1 MKNLNHIKECLLQI
15 EKKIEYN
22 GSIRDDITG
31 PIIDL
36 FFTKD
41 TELVKNLS
49 NDLKVY
55 YLYRTKI
62 ARDIYFNDDKK
73 VDYLWEPQTTKIIK
87 YLGLRSTSD
96 ALIAGA
102 YFGDSSLI
110 LAKINPKNKVHCFEP
125 NKSQRKQL
133 IKNKNVNNLKNIIIN
148 KEALLNKSNLLN
160 SLTGFDSY
168 GSINTNKK
176 GNIKSTT
183 IDDYVNK
190 NNLSLGF
197 IQLDIEGSEYKA
209 LTGGLKTIERCRP
222 VIIFEIHSKY
232 FNWNKGI
239 LNTKL
244 CKLLSDRKYNM
255 FAIRDIN
262 SSSYKIKYIEL
273 VPLEKI
279 YLKGPP
285 HGFNVIA
292 FPINFKIP
300 KVFKVVKNVSP
311 KYLMHKDKKFY
322 HPIY

>member
-133 IKNKNVNNLKNIIIN
+133 IAVTRCLIP
-148 KEALLNKSNLLN
+148 S
-160 SLTGFDSY
+160 S
-168 GSINTNKK
+168 SILHSSAAR
-176 GNIKSTT
+176 I
-183 IDDYVNK
+183 
-190 NNLSLGF
+190 LG
-197 IQLDIEGSEYKA
+197 IRS
-209 LTGGLKTIERCRP
+209 
-222 VIIFEIHSKY
+222 
-232 FNWNKGI
+232 KGI
-239 LNTKL
+239 
-244 CKLLSDRKYNM
+244 SR
-255 FAIRDIN
+255 
-262 SSSYKIKYIEL
+262 SSAC
-273 VPLEKI
+273 
-279 YLKGPP
+279 
-285 HGFNVIA
+285 F
-292 FPINFKIP
+292 
-300 KVFKVVKNVSP
+300 
-311 KYLMHKDKKFY
+311 
-322 HPIY
+322 